1 MATSVADEKT
11 YLRGIL
17 KEARSGLSERLSQS
31 LSAAVQTRLL
41 DLELYRSSPAVVLY
55 CAKDNEV
62 STALVLADALG
73 RGKHVYYPRVLARDG
88 ALALLRMGGADELCV
103 GAFGLMEPR
112 PEAEAILPENLGPAL
127 VCVPGL
133 AFGARG
139 ERLGRGGGYYDRL
152 LARLCRP
159 TLAVGLAY
167 SFQLLDRVV
176 EGRGDRRVDLIVT
189 ESTLHGPAQGGRP
202 AALASVEGGV
212 AAWMP

>member
-73 RGKHVYYPRVLARDG
+73 RGKRVYYPRVLARDR
-88 ALALLRMGGADELCV
+88 ALALLRVRGAGELCAD
-103 GAFGLMEPR
+103 AFGLMEPGA
-112 PEAEAILPENLGPAL
+112 EGEAILAEELGPAL

-152 LARLCRP
+152 LARLSRP

-167 SFQLLDRVV
+167 SFQLLDRVA
-176 EGRGDRRVDLIVT
+176 ESRGDCRVDLIVT
-189 ESTLHGPAQGGRP
+189 ESALHGPARDAQPGAPASAEGGR
-202 AALASVEGGV
+202 
-212 AAWMP
+212 AAWIS